1 MGMGTWPTEQL
12 KSTTGP
18 NSAPQTSTPIPGP
31 EDGTTTAYSTN
42 PATILQS
49 GHALV
54 QSNVNLDLN
63 DPNSAGNLYVVAV
76 PASGKMQMFY
86 RASSNNPSCHCSLNK
101 TWISTETFES
111 GIGDTAPVMVQDYWR
126 TQDENTPGGFQLLV
140 VVNGQV
146 QHWQRVNTDITSN
159 PPKAGGPGR
168 WHHVLTFGIDI
179 KNVWGLVHGS
189 YGMALEAVVE
199 DMQGVLWHWQY
210 TNSWAKVAVIPN
222 LPFP

>member
-1 MGMGTWPTEQL
+1 MGPWIPGRWVWELGVRLPFFPPSSPLFLLGSLADEFPWVATEQL

-159 PPKAGGPGR
+159 PPKAGG
-168 WHHVLTFGIDI
+168 
-179 KNVWGLVHGS
+179 K
-189 YGMALEAVVE
+189 
-199 DMQGVLWHWQY
+199 
-210 TNSWAKVAVIPN
+210 
-222 LPFP
+222 